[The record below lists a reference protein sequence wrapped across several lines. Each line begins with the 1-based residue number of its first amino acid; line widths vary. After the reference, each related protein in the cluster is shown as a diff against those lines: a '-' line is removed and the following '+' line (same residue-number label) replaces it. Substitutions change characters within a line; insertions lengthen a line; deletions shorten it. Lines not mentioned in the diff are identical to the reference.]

1 MKKNTKMFQRSLT
14 AFLTADVGYNFFW
27 GTRNRFCEGKEE
39 GFAFCESYS
48 DESGNFHAFAEK
60 R

>member
-1 MKKNTKMFQRSLT
+1 MKKNTKIDSIFNSC
-14 AFLTADVGYNFFW
+14 VGYNFFW

-39 GFAFCESYS
+39 GFAFCESYG